1 MRAMI
6 AALFLG
12 LALLSAPRAEA
23 QPQTCPPDCDVI
35 PASAWPDH
43 WSLPL
48 GADWPVLAE
57 VAVPSDPSVA
67 PRFRFEE
74 LCESPPV
81 PADPRTFAVASRAA
95 AGGPDGQWQLQA
107 QILHWRGETWR
118 GGELANLVFDTA
130 VATLRGCRPSP
141 VVNTA
146 EWDRVAATISGP
158 VIAQVYLLVD
168 PRSSSISE
176 LVFTQKPPPVG
187 MPAPWPEVA
196 DGQVLDAMAGPLCA
210 AYLGSCG

>member
-57 VAVPSDPSVA
+57 QCGRSFAKVHEIPMAEAPDSLVRVTGDPCAEALVKLD
-67 PRFRFEE
+67 E
-74 LCESPPV
+74 L
-81 PADPRTFAVASRAA
+81 
-95 AGGPDGQWQLQA
+95 W
-107 QILHWRGETWR
+107 
-118 GGELANLVFDTA
+118 DTIF
-130 VATLRGCRPSP
+130 TYS
-141 VVNTA
+141 NEA
-146 EWDRVAATISGP
+146 EGNA
-158 VIAQVYLLVD
+158 
-168 PRSSSISE
+168 
-176 LVFTQKPPPVG
+176 
-187 MPAPWPEVA
+187 
-196 DGQVLDAMAGPLCA
+196 
-210 AYLGSCG
+210 

>member
-1 MRAMI
+1 MREPTRPRGPAHVDERAVIIGDRVAEKDRAI
-6 AALFLG
+6 AG
-12 LALLSAPRAEA
+12 
-23 QPQTCPPDCDVI
+23 
-35 PASAWPDH
+35 H
-43 WSLPL
+43 
-48 GADWPVLAE
+48 
-57 VAVPSDPSVA
+57 
-67 PRFRFEE
+67 
-74 LCESPPV
+74 
-81 PADPRTFAVASRAA
+81 RTT
-95 AGGPDGQWQLQA
+95 QLQA